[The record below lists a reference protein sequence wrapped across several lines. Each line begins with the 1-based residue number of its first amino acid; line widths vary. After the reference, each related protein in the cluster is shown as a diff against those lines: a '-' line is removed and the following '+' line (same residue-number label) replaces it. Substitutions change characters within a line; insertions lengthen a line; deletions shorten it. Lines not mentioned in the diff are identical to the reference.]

1 MSTWTA
7 TPDSHVSQPVRIS
20 RSRVGTYLAIA
31 LGGAVVV
38 ALLLRWLATVL
49 SPSAVWIM
57 TPAVAL
63 LYMPLPLVAGLVV
76 ERMAGRRL
84 LLVRAWRGLGSIPRR
99 VALLSAGILPVLAVV
114 VLALV
119 LSAALAWLGVP
130 GAGSVITT
138 QAELLAQLE
147 QISPVPLPEETA
159 AGLPPLPLLL
169 GLTLLQGL
177 LAGATINAVVALGE
191 EYGWRGVLAE
201 ELAPLGMVR
210 SHLFIGVIWGLWHA
224 PAIVLLGH
232 NFGAEWGWGI
242 IVMVLMCVPMGFV
255 LAWVAARSGVV
266 GAAIAHGV
274 INGTLGVSALMFAGA
289 SPLVTP
295 PGLAL
300 AVASVVVAVGLW
312 RLWGR
317 PDLRAESPSP
327 TGRRIELPR

>member
-1 MSTWTA
+1 M
-7 TPDSHVSQPVRIS
+7 
-20 RSRVGTYLAIA
+20 
-31 LGGAVVV
+31 

-99 VALLSAGILPVLAVV
+99 LALLTAGILPVLAVV
-114 VLALV
+114 LAALA
-119 LSAALAWLGVP
+119 LSAALAGLGVP
-130 GAGSVITT
+130 GSGSLVTT
-138 QAELLAQLE
+138 QAELMEQLG

-169 GLTLLQGL
+169 GIMLLQGL

-210 SHLFIGVIWGLWHA
+210 SHLFIGVTWGLWHA

-255 LAWVAARSGVV
+255 FAWVAARSGVF
-266 GAAIAHGV
+266 GAAVAHGV

-300 AVASVVVAVGLW
+300 AVASTVVAVTLW
-312 RLWGR
+312 LVWRR
-317 PDLRAESPSP
+317 PDLRAARSAAARSSD
-327 TGRRIELPR
+327 RVA